1 MSTQVLLK
9 PSVIKL
15 ALIEAP
21 NSQLCKEMVFIH
33 MYSFFHFFISIAQV
47 DKLSYRSTRRR
58 IVFREQLELIKGLLQ
73 SALILCYNK

>member
-33 MYSFFHFFISIAQV
+33 MYSLFHFFISIAQV
-47 DKLSYRSTRRR
+47 DKLTGAP
-58 IVFREQLELIKGLLQ
+58 EGGL
-73 SALILCYNK
+73 SSENNWS